1 MCKKEEKI
9 MKMKDGISLMLLALV
24 LVGVVIGVM
33 LTKGCEVVSDYDIHI
48 SKKHDAGVSK

>member
-9 MKMKDGISLMLLALV
+9 MKTKDGISLMLLALV